1 MSVVADPDGS
11 GIGVASWIVRCV
23 SWRKI
28 RRLPDGDGRSYGEP
42 GAELLSRWRR
52 NMFSVIERHRHQLSR
67 HGPSIAALALAAT
80 APVALAGSAT
90 AAPQSAPLTW
100 TFDKCAVGTGAW
112 QGTAHGPTGVAEPL
126 QTQLTSSRQT
136 DSVLQVEFDWH
147 VGTTYLAQ
155 LSGILNLKTGTVV
168 MNGQVTE
175 GQYAGSQ
182 VHEEGQLY
190 DPANSCFAGTIRV
203 MPASG

>member
-1 MSVVADPDGS
+1 M
-11 GIGVASWIVRCV
+11 RFK
-23 SWRKI
+23 R
-28 RRLPDGDGRSYGEP
+28 
-42 GAELLSRWRR
+42 
-52 NMFSVIERHRHQLSR
+52 LSR
-67 HGPSIAALALAAT
+67 HGPSITVLALAAA
-80 APVALAGSAT
+80 APVALAGPAT

-100 TFDKCAVGTGAW
+100 TFDKCSVAPGTW
-112 QGTAHGPTGVAEPL
+112 QGTAYGPTGVAEPL
-126 QTQLTSSRQT
+126 QTQLTGSQRAG
-136 DSVLQVEFDWH
+136 SVLQVEFDWH

-155 LSGILNLKTGTVV
+155 LSGVLNLNTGAVV

-190 DPANSCFAGTIRV
+190 DPANLCFAGTIQV

>member
-1 MSVVADPDGS
+1 MLSV
-11 GIGVASWIVRCV
+11 IVRH
-23 SWRKI
+23 
-28 RRLPDGDGRSYGEP
+28 RR
-42 GAELLSRWRR
+42 
-52 NMFSVIERHRHQLSR
+52 QLSR

-90 AAPQSAPLTW
+90 AARPSAPLTW
-100 TFDKCAVGTGAW
+100 TFDKCAVPDASGAW
-112 QGTAHGPTGVAEPL
+112 QGTAHGPTGVVEPL
-126 QTQLTSSRQT
+126 HTQLTSGRQT
-136 DSVLQVEFDWH
+136 GSVLLVDFDWH

-155 LSGILNLKTGTVV
+155 LSGVLNLKTGAVV
-168 MNGQVTE
+168 MNGRVTE

-190 DPANSCFAGTIRV
+190 DPANSCFAGTIRL